1 MSLQRMILLA
11 ALAMA
16 ACSDDDDEGGQ
27 GPDNETPEGDV
38 LVQNNRFEPE
48 VLQVAPGTTVVW
60 AWASGGVE
68 HNVTFDDDV
77 ASANQGSGTFERTFE
92 TSGEYPYLCTIHGP
106 SMSGTVTVGSD
117 PGPDSD
123 EEGGPWDY

>member
-11 ALAMA
+11 ALAVA
-16 ACSDDDDEGGQ
+16 ACSDDGGEGGQ

-77 ASANQGSGTFERTFE
+77 ASVNQGSGTFERTFE
-92 TSGEYPYLCTIHGP
+92 TSGVYPYLCGIHGP
-106 SMSGTVTVGSD
+106 GMSGTVTVGSD
-117 PGPDSD
+117 PDPEPD
-123 EEGGPWDY
+123 EAGGPWDY